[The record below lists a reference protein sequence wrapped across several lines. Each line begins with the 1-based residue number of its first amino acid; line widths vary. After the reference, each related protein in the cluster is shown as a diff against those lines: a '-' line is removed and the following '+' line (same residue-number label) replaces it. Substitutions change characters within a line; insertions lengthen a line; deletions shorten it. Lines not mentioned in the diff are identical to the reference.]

1 MAELS
6 VERQKFLKETGAVVA
21 ARFAGF
27 SVGTDGVVEGDYG
40 RWTPLE
46 EQAPMDNLFAVM
58 KRLGL
63 DPAEFTFQQYE
74 VTAANPFHEGSV
86 DLKFPAQM
94 AIKSKNYQ
102 GLHQVNLVLRN
113 PFVTAVEIQGGIG

>member
-6 VERQKFLKETGAVVA
+6 PERRKFLQEMGEVVA
-21 ARFAGF
+21 ERFAGF
-27 SVGTDGVVEGDYG
+27 SVGADGVVEGDYG
-40 RWTPLE
+40 RWAPLE
-46 EQAPMDNLFAVM
+46 EQAPLDSLFAVM

-63 DPAEFTFQQYE
+63 APAEYKFQQYG
-74 VTAANPFHEGSV
+74 VTSANPFHGGSV

-94 AIKSKNYQ
+94 AIKSKKYQ

-113 PFVTAVEIQGGIG
+113 PFVTAVEIQSGIG

>member
-6 VERQKFLKETGAVVA
+6 PERRKFLQEMGAVVA
-21 ARFAGF
+21 ERFAGF
-27 SVGTDGVVEGDYG
+27 SVGGDGVVEGDYG

-46 EQAPMDNLFAVM
+46 EQAPLDSLFAVM

-63 DPAEFTFQQYE
+63 DPTEYKFQQYE
-74 VTAANPFHEGSV
+74 VTAANPFHGGSV

-94 AIKSKNYQ
+94 VIKSRKYQ
-102 GLHQVNLVLRN
+102 GLHQLNLVLRN
-113 PFVTAVEIQGGIG
+113 PFITAVEIQGGFG